1 MDYDEF
7 DEFLPED
14 IPEEEVQDSEELPI
28 LPVCSSEAMKHYEK
42 AGEETFED
50 AGEIS
55 LASHSHLLSDEVHY
69 YISEVLN
76 EVQLPFTLSDF
87 QMISLHILG
96 SGRNLMLLSPTGSGK
111 TIVIYLG
118 ILLLRKLFKI
128 PEGVAIITEPLNM
141 IMSEKLSSSII
152 PTGVISMTGE
162 LKTSLE
168 EKDGVS
174 LSAPEEMFVDGSLP
188 CLFGHPESW
197 LSDKGKQLIKDLH
210 KNGRILMMVTDEM
223 TCSLTWANIR

>member
-1 MDYDEF
+1 MMDFDDYDECLS
-7 DEFLPED
+7 EETL
-14 IPEEEVQDSEELPI
+14 EEEVQVPI
-28 LPVCSSEAMKHYEK
+28 LPVSSFEEAMKDYER
-42 AGEETFED
+42 AGEEAFED
-50 AGEIS
+50 EGAIS
-55 LASHSHLLSDEVHY
+55 IASHSHLLSDEVHY
-69 YISEVLN
+69 YITEVLSEVK
-76 EVQLPFTLSDF
+76 LPFTLSDF
-87 QMISLHILG
+87 QLISLHILG
-96 SGRNLMLLSPTGSGK
+96 SGRNLMIVSPTGSGK

-118 ILLLRKLFKI
+118 ILLLRRLFQI

-141 IMSEKLSSSII
+141 IMSEKLCSSII

-197 LSDKGKQLIKDLH
+197 LSDKGKQLIKVLH
-210 KNGRILMMVTDEM
+210 KKGRILMMVTDEM
-223 TCSLTWANIR
+223 TCSLNWANIR

>member
-1 MDYDEF
+1 MDFDDYDEC
-7 DEFLPED
+7 LSED
-14 IPEEEVQDSEELPI
+14 IPEEEVQESELPV
-28 LPVCSSEAMKHYEK
+28 LPVSSFEAMKDYER
-42 AGEETFED
+42 AGEEAFED
-50 AGEIS
+50 EGEIS
-55 LASHSHLLSDEVHY
+55 IASHSHLLSDQVHY
-69 YISEVLN
+69 YITEVLN

-87 QMISLHILG
+87 QLISLHILG

-118 ILLLRKLFKI
+118 ILLLRKLFRI

-141 IMSEKLSSSII
+141 IMSEKLCSSII

-168 EKDGVS
+168 EQDGVS
-174 LSAPEEMFVDGSLP
+174 LSASEEMFVDGSLP

-223 TCSLTWANIR
+223 TCSLNWANIR